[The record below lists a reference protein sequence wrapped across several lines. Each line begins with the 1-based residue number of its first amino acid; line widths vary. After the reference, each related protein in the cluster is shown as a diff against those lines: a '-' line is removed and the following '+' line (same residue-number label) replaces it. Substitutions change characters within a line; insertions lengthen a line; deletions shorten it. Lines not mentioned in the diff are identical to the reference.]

1 MIRYFWLR
9 IDGKWRFAEK
19 RPNGVML
26 VWYEDDDDMAEYI
39 LTFRGEWVWKMGN
52 KRRRIGL
59 TRWIWLV
66 EVETK
71 ELKDRVHRLES
82 RIERAENH

>member
-1 MIRYFWLR
+1 MKEAIIKL
-9 IDGKWRFAEK
+9 A
-19 RPNGVML
+19 ML
-26 VWYEDDDDMAEYI
+26 ALI
-39 LTFRGEWVWKMGN
+39 ALF
-52 KRRRIGL
+52 GL